1 MPWRAESSPSRDTGA
16 GRDLRKRGKSP
27 SSPQGMGRAPDWAV
41 RVGNH
46 GLISDQAS
54 SCGATPEQ
62 RRVRLMVERCPL
74 KWSVIWPSV

>member
-1 MPWRAESSPSRDTGA
+1 MPWRAEPAQSRDARA
-16 GRDLRKRGKSP
+16 GRDLRKCGKSP
-27 SSPQGMGRAPDWAV
+27 SSPQGMGRDPDWAV